1 VNNSYQPQA
10 RPLSALLPT
19 IGKSYQKSQQVYPVP
34 QVIKTDL
41 TVDKGPTINIGT
53 SHNRAPMPF
62 NRNVGT
68 SMVYQAQK
76 PTNWT
81 PGDYT
86 HLNEPSY
93 NGTNYMHCLIKNNSW
108 TNFFR
113 LTVNTTLILN
123 HILIMLI

>member
-1 VNNSYQPQA
+1 MKLFDLIPRNAVNNSYQPAA

-19 IGKSYQKSQQVYPVP
+19 MGKPYNKKAQHILPVP
-34 QVIKTDL
+34 QPIKTDL
-41 TVDKGPTINIGT
+41 TVDKGPSINIGT

-68 SMVYQAQK
+68 SMTYQAQK

-86 HLNEPSY
+86 RLNEPSPSSSY
-93 NGTNYMHCLIKNNSW
+93 SGN
-108 TNFFR
+108 
-113 LTVNTTLILN
+113 
-123 HILIMLI
+123 